1 MSKET
6 TMEITGEIQDF
17 IYQNE
22 INSYT
27 IATFNTEE
35 EEITVVGY
43 LPFVHAGDNLKLI
56 GKFVEHK
63 EYGTQFK
70 IDTFEKLMPRT
81 TAALERYLANGNIKG
96 VGEAIAKRIVRTFGD
111 ETLYVFQKEPE
122 RLAQV
127 RGISENRAKEI
138 AEEFLENWEV
148 WQIVGFLERFG
159 IGAEYAKKVYT
170 LLGVHAIEE
179 IEANPYLLLDIAK
192 GVDFKQV
199 DKMALD
205 LGINYDNEKRVQ
217 SGIKYGL
224 IRSTNSGHACVL
236 KENLIEFVI
245 GLLDVT
251 AEMVEDNLI
260 NLKVNNE
267 IVIEEREEMQFVYL
281 YAFYVTEE
289 GIALRIK
296 RLQNANN
303 TKKIE
308 KIQSALKKVE
318 KNSGIILSE
327 KQKEA
332 VQLVNDNNVTIIT
345 GGPGTGKTTI
355 IKSIIDVYE
364 EKKYKIVLS
373 APTGRAAKRMT
384 ETTKR
389 EASTLHRL
397 LEIGKT
403 DEDSFYQSSLEYEGT
418 PIDADLIIVDEMSM
432 VDMFLMNQLLK
443 CIYQGT
449 KLILVGDE
457 DQLASVG
464 PGSVLKDLIQSDM
477 ITTIHLDKIFR
488 QAAKSKIIL
497 NAHRV
502 NQGKMFFLKKDAQNF
517 SMEERPENIEI
528 NEEELENEIMNED
541 LEEDFFFIKER
552 YAEKMVDQVL
562 SLCTGRLKNYGDY
575 DFFQN
580 IQVLSPTKRGPLGTR
595 ELNKELQAK
604 LNPNI
609 GNLPERGSMGAVFR
623 AGDRVMQIKN
633 NYDIYWEREEN
644 QNGKKQIGSGVFNG
658 EIGTI
663 INIDELEKQVEI
675 QFDDEKVAWYPFSEL
690 DQIEHSY
697 AITIHKAQRK

>member
-70 IDTFEKLMPRT
+70 IDTFEKLIPRT

-96 VGEAIAKRIVRTFGD
+96 VGEAIAKRIVKTFGD

-345 GGPGTGKTTI
+345 GGPGTGK
-355 IKSIIDVYE
+355 
-364 EKKYKIVLS
+364 
-373 APTGRAAKRMT
+373 
-384 ETTKR
+384 
-389 EASTLHRL
+389 
-397 LEIGKT
+397 
-403 DEDSFYQSSLEYEGT
+403 Q
-418 PIDADLIIVDEMSM
+418 
-432 VDMFLMNQLLK
+432 QL
-443 CIYQGT
+443 
-449 KLILVGDE
+449 
-457 DQLASVG
+457 
-464 PGSVLKDLIQSDM
+464 
-477 ITTIHLDKIFR
+477 
-488 QAAKSKIIL
+488 
-497 NAHRV
+497 
-502 NQGKMFFLKKDAQNF
+502 
-517 SMEERPENIEI
+517 
-528 NEEELENEIMNED
+528 
-541 LEEDFFFIKER
+541 
-552 YAEKMVDQVL
+552 
-562 SLCTGRLKNYGDY
+562 
-575 DFFQN
+575 
-580 IQVLSPTKRGPLGTR
+580 
-595 ELNKELQAK
+595 
-604 LNPNI
+604 
-609 GNLPERGSMGAVFR
+609 
-623 AGDRVMQIKN
+623 
-633 NYDIYWEREEN
+633 
-644 QNGKKQIGSGVFNG
+644 
-658 EIGTI
+658 
-663 INIDELEKQVEI
+663 
-675 QFDDEKVAWYPFSEL
+675 
-690 DQIEHSY
+690 
-697 AITIHKAQRK
+697 

>member
-1 MSKET
+1 
-6 TMEITGEIQDF
+6 
-17 IYQNE
+17 
-22 INSYT
+22 
-27 IATFNTEE
+27 
-35 EEITVVGY
+35 
-43 LPFVHAGDNLKLI
+43 
-56 GKFVEHK
+56 
-63 EYGTQFK
+63 
-70 IDTFEKLMPRT
+70 
-81 TAALERYLANGNIKG
+81 
-96 VGEAIAKRIVRTFGD
+96 
-111 ETLYVFQKEPE
+111 
-122 RLAQV
+122 
-127 RGISENRAKEI
+127 
-138 AEEFLENWEV
+138 
-148 WQIVGFLERFG
+148 
-159 IGAEYAKKVYT
+159 
-170 LLGVHAIEE
+170 
-179 IEANPYLLLDIAK
+179 
-192 GVDFKQV
+192 
-199 DKMALD
+199 MALD

-457 DQLASVG
+457 DQLASV
-464 PGSVLKDLIQSDM
+464 
-477 ITTIHLDKIFR
+477 
-488 QAAKSKIIL
+488 
-497 NAHRV
+497 
-502 NQGKMFFLKKDAQNF
+502 
-517 SMEERPENIEI
+517 
-528 NEEELENEIMNED
+528 
-541 LEEDFFFIKER
+541 
-552 YAEKMVDQVL
+552 
-562 SLCTGRLKNYGDY
+562 
-575 DFFQN
+575 
-580 IQVLSPTKRGPLGTR
+580 
-595 ELNKELQAK
+595 
-604 LNPNI
+604 
-609 GNLPERGSMGAVFR
+609 
-623 AGDRVMQIKN
+623 
-633 NYDIYWEREEN
+633 
-644 QNGKKQIGSGVFNG
+644 
-658 EIGTI
+658 
-663 INIDELEKQVEI
+663 
-675 QFDDEKVAWYPFSEL
+675 
-690 DQIEHSY
+690 
-697 AITIHKAQRK
+697 